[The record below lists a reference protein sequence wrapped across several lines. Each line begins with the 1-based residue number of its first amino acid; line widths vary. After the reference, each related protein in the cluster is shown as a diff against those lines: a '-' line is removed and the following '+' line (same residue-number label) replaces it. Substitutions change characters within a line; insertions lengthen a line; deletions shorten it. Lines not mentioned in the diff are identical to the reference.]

1 MGSVFKCDNKN
12 DINVL
17 YLNSEGLSKNFD
29 EISYLVTQIK
39 PFVVCLSETHI
50 TNDILDNEICIQNYS
65 LVRCN
70 SSSRHTGGVI
80 IYVNNNCTFNI
91 LENVSDSLNY
101 WYLFVRIKSHSV
113 LFNVG
118 CVYHSPNASHSQFC
132 DFFESFL
139 ENIDLTQ
146 VHVILG
152 DFNIRWDI
160 PSDTYRKRINDV
172 FCLQGFK
179 QFVDF
184 STRVT
189 CNSATTIDLVF
200 SNNYDVNVVP
210 TVHKITDHETISVD
224 LNLIHTFQN
233 KVISYRNIDY
243 EKISYAL
250 IGSDWRYD
258 SVDTNEVFNNFLNR
272 MTSALNETCPLIY
285 QNVKFNHKAWFNDTT
300 KTAIYNKKLA
310 YHRFKMDKTA
320 NNWRIYQRER
330 NICLSVLRKAK
341 SKYYEEKIDN
351 ARSSSTSMWKTLK
364 SIVSTKSSAVIETVL
379 VNNTEYTENLENIFN
394 NFFIE
399 SIDVIVQAS
408 KANNKMFVFNE
419 ELMFTKVCSNHSSI
433 TLAQFSRVT
442 LLELRKLIFQQ
453 KNKNSVDEINF
464 EMLKAT
470 FQVIGYP
477 LLHILNT
484 SLDTGIFPYV
494 MKTSVV
500 RPIVKVAGTK
510 KLDEFRPINMLPNT
524 EKVLELIVHR
534 QVTEHIDKNKLI
546 NINQSGFREGFSCE
560 TALQRVLNDFK
571 ISLDNGHILVAVFI
585 DLRRAFETVNR
596 TILLS
601 KLADYFG
608 FDGKVLNWFSSYLSD
623 RRQTTKIN
631 QQLSNSVNVEIGV
644 PQGSVLGPLLFIL
657 YINDIFSVNIH
668 QCRLHLFADDIV
680 LYSSDSNFSQLVE
693 RINTALENLNK
704 WFDENQLTVNTKKSK
719 FMVITNRLSIE
730 TVISVKMKNEQLER
744 VSEIKY
750 LGILIDE
757 HLKFSKHAD
766 YVSKK
771 ISKKLCFAYRVSK
784 HLSRFSKHIIYN
796 TIIKP
801 HFDYCSTIFY
811 MCNNSD
817 IRKLQI
823 LQNRCMRFLLN
834 CNIYT
839 SIYVM
844 QSILGWQSIESYIRT
859 RTLIFIFKILN
870 NLVPEYLS
878 VNLQYRFDIHSY
890 NTRQRNHVNVK
901 PSNLMVSKKS
911 IFDYGMSE
919 YNKLPD
925 YVKQSHSVNVFK
937 NRLKMVC
944 ELRSPS

>member
-1 MGSVFKCDNKN
+1 MSARINHSDIIIDFLISEAFAEIIKCNIENECRTLKEEIQELRREVTILKESNIDMIDLLVNKGLHLDSLKNKEHTIINNPVNNARIAPREPSISERSSEGSKKGGEGSRVSYNKNQNKRTTSAVGQGQNRNELSANPLRSSAAEKSVEDGANNGENSDEWKYPRRRNRTRNVIYGKANSEEVFKGVVKFVDYHVFRCS
-12 DINVL
+12 
-17 YLNSEGLSKNFD
+17 LNLSAEGLKDYLKKNGVQNSRCEEMKSKYPDLYKSFKVSVPED
-29 EISYLVTQIK
+29 MVTIFK
-39 PFVVCLSETHI
+39 NP
-50 TNDILDNEICIQNYS
+50 
-65 LVRCN
+65 
-70 SSSRHTGGVI
+70 
-80 IYVNNNCTFNI
+80 NI
-91 LENVSDSLNY
+91 
-101 WYLFVRIKSHSV
+101 WPQH
-113 LFNVG
+113 VG
-118 CVYHSPNASHSQFC
+118 
-132 DFFESFL
+132 
-139 ENIDLTQ
+139 ID
-146 VHVILG
+146 
-152 DFNIRWDI
+152 
-160 PSDTYRKRINDV
+160 
-172 FCLQGFK
+172 
-179 QFVDF
+179 
-184 STRVT
+184 
-189 CNSATTIDLVF
+189 
-200 SNNYDVNVVP
+200 
-210 TVHKITDHETISVD
+210 
-224 LNLIHTFQN
+224 
-233 KVISYRNIDY
+233 RNIDY

-272 MTSALNETCPLIY
+272 MTSALNETCLLIY
-285 QNVKFNHKAWFNDTT
+285 KNVKFNHKAWFNDTT

-320 NNWRIYQRER
+320 NNWQIYQRER

-351 ARSSSTSMWKTLK
+351 ARSSSTSMWETLK

-419 ELMFTKVCSNHSSI
+419 ELMFTKVCSNYSSI
-433 TLAQFSRVT
+433 TLAQFNRVT

-484 SLDTGIFPYV
+484 SLDTGIFPNV

-500 RPIVKVAGTK
+500 HPIAKVAGTK

-560 TALQRVLNDFK
+560 TALRRVLNDFK

-601 KLADYFG
+601 KLAVYFG

-631 QQLSNSVNVEIGV
+631 QQLSNSVNVDIGV
-644 PQGSVLGPLLFIL
+644 PKGSVLGPLLFIL

-719 FMVITNRLSIE
+719 FMVITNRLSTE

-750 LGILIDE
+750 LGILID
-757 HLKFSKHAD
+757 
-766 YVSKK
+766 K
-771 ISKKLCFAYRVSK
+771 I
-784 HLSRFSKHIIYN
+784 
-796 TIIKP
+796 
-801 HFDYCSTIFY
+801 
-811 MCNNSD
+811 
-817 IRKLQI
+817 
-823 LQNRCMRFLLN
+823 
-834 CNIYT
+834 
-839 SIYVM
+839 
-844 QSILGWQSIESYIRT
+844 
-859 RTLIFIFKILN
+859 
-870 NLVPEYLS
+870 
-878 VNLQYRFDIHSY
+878 
-890 NTRQRNHVNVK
+890 
-901 PSNLMVSKKS
+901 
-911 IFDYGMSE
+911 
-919 YNKLPD
+919 
-925 YVKQSHSVNVFK
+925 
-937 NRLKMVC
+937 
-944 ELRSPS
+944 